1 MPTPVRGALA
11 GLPSY
16 EFAAQDVP
24 GVERVIQLGQ
34 NELCVPP
41 SPHAIEAAARATGDL
56 NRYPE
61 LGHGRLRRAIAGVHG
76 LDTGKVVCGAGSI
89 ELMGLLATAYCEP
102 GVEVVVSRFGYKYFQ
117 LQCAAAG
124 AALRVAPEPA
134 WRVDV
139 DAVLGAVTARTRLVY
154 VVNPGNPTGTCLE
167 DGGLA
172 RLRTCLPEQ
181 VMLVVDGAYAEFA
194 TGAGYESGFDLVDAG
209 RNVVVL
215 RTFSKAYGLAGLRVG
230 WMYAPGDVI
239 DAVGRVRPPNTITPA
254 GLAAAEAAVRDR
266 AHLDGVVREVV
277 RLRGE
282 FRTHVRRL
290 GLEAGPSH
298 ANFVLVRFPGD
309 GPVGAEQAF
318 ERLRNAGIIVRPTGS
333 YGLSD
338 CLRVTIGSAEEMAAV
353 SDELVRIIG
362 ERPTATARMQPGAST
377 PT

>member
-34 NELCVPP
+34 NELGVPP
-41 SPHAIEAAARATGDL
+41 SPYAIEAAARATGDL

-76 LDTGKVVCGAGSI
+76 LDSGKVVCGAGSI

-139 DAVLGAVTARTRLVY
+139 DAVLDAVTDRTLLVY

-172 RLRTCLPEQ
+172 RLRARLPER
-181 VMLVVDGAYAEFA
+181 VMLVVDEAYAEFA
-194 TGAGYESGFDLVDAG
+194 ADAGYETGIDLVDAG

-215 RTFSKAYGLAGLRVG
+215 RTFSKAYGQDFPMLRLIFREAEEWRLNRHVLAGFRG
-230 WMYAPGDVI
+230 CGAAHAPTLVPFPAPDDSFSMSDGCP
-239 DAVGRVRPPNTITPA
+239 AGPGRCGAQGRVR
-254 GLAAAEAAVRDR
+254 AAMASRRSSCSRRRVSA
-266 AHLDGVVREVV
+266 
-277 RLRGE
+277 RLSAS
-282 FRTHVRRL
+282 RRL
-290 GLEAGPSH
+290 AKITASAMLLRLARFAGPWP
-298 ANFVLVRFPGD
+298 VR
-309 GPVGAEQAF
+309 VRQASS
-318 ERLRNAGIIVRPTGS
+318 P
-333 YGLSD
+333 
-338 CLRVTIGSAEEMAAV
+338 
-353 SDELVRIIG
+353 
-362 ERPTATARMQPGAST
+362 
-377 PT
+377 